1 MCTCVA
7 APLLSPH
14 PSAGLGCDFTGWGGP
29 CLPGDASPQT
39 SGNLDPLGEA
49 QLRLLASRG
58 TTAWVVQVPLSRRG
72 GSCLQDPWGSSSTQ
86 LSAPAAGHPSVRGQS
101 LRTESLHDVETPTW
115 TTESRCAGI
124 ETPYPPG
131 KGVITS
137 FPLQSQRSPP
147 PYITPSDR
155 GPGGRVAW
163 TRCPMGGKLGC
174 QQGEP
179 AARPWR
185 PRLPHSSAG
194 VAVYSALAGWGGRHP
209 QIRDAPVCMRVW
221 IWKEPVT
228 RACGQAHTAQDL
240 GASPGAG
247 QLVAPRTAESP
258 RLCCLQVGKTALHA
272 GAQGRPGSQPV

>member
-1 MCTCVA
+1 
-7 APLLSPH
+7 
-14 PSAGLGCDFTGWGGP
+14 
-29 CLPGDASPQT
+29 
-39 SGNLDPLGEA
+39 
-49 QLRLLASRG
+49 
-58 TTAWVVQVPLSRRG
+58 
-72 GSCLQDPWGSSSTQ
+72 
-86 LSAPAAGHPSVRGQS
+86 
-101 LRTESLHDVETPTW
+101 
-115 TTESRCAGI
+115 
-124 ETPYPPG
+124 
-131 KGVITS
+131 
-137 FPLQSQRSPP
+137 
-147 PYITPSDR
+147 
-155 GPGGRVAW
+155 
-163 TRCPMGGKLGC
+163 MGGKLGC

-194 VAVYSALAGWGGRHP
+194 VAVYSALAGRGGRHP

>member
-137 FPLQSQRSPP
+137 FPLQSQRSHPP
-147 PYITPSDR
+147 TSHPLTGGLGVVWPGPGAPWVESWDASR
-155 GPGGRVAW
+155 GSPQPGPGG
-163 TRCPMGGKLGC
+163 
-174 QQGEP
+174 P
-179 AARPWR
+179 ACLT
-185 PRLPHSSAG
+185 PRL
-194 VAVYSALAGWGGRHP
+194 GWLCTQRWP
-209 QIRDAPVCMRVW
+209 A
-221 IWKEPVT
+221 
-228 RACGQAHTAQDL
+228 
-240 GASPGAG
+240 GAG
-247 QLVAPRTAESP
+247 GTLRSGTPRSA
-258 RLCCLQVGKTALHA
+258 
-272 GAQGRPGSQPV
+272 